1 MNTAGISFGW
11 RRRTT
16 NILIAGLVLVLVW
29 LVAAYITSSFRPT
42 VRVDLASGVYQ
53 LWVADTEASLEQ
65 GLSGVKS
72 LPAFGGLLMRFDHD
86 AKWGIWMKDM
96 HFPIDI
102 IWLDKDK
109 KVVYIVKDAQPD
121 DSSDRPVFMPKDDAR
136 YVLELPA
143 GTVQAGGIKPGLV
156 AQFSDNTKGGS
167 Q

>member
-29 LVAAYITSSFRPT
+29 LVAAYILNSFRPT

-53 LWVADTEASLEQ
+53 LWTADTEASLEQ

-72 LPAFGGLLMRFDHD
+72 LPAFGGLLMKFDRD

-121 DSSDRPVFMPKDDAR
+121 DSSDRPVFTPNDNAR
-136 YVLELPA
+136 YVIELAA
-143 GTVQAGGIKPGLV
+143 GTVQTGGIKPGMV
-156 AQFSDNTKGGS
+156 AKFDETFKGGS